1 MATKPPAAKA
11 APAKKRPAA
20 KAAPRKAAARRI
32 SFLPVPQPRRL
43 PAEVQELMAKA
54 EERIGH
60 VPNVVRAYSFRPE
73 RFLRWWRH
81 YQGVMRGDS
90 GLTEA
95 EREMIAVAVSSV
107 NRCEYCI
114 VSHSA
119 SLRVLTG
126 NEILVDQLAI
136 NYRRAEGITPKQ
148 RAMLD
153 YAVKITEASHLI
165 EEKDIAA
172 LRKAGWQDEDVADI
186 AETAA
191 AFNFSNRMANAL
203 GWVPNELYH
212 SLGRGSAAGTG
223 GAGTGGKA

>member
-1 MATKPPAAKA
+1 MAKKPPAAKA
-11 APAKKRPAA
+11 APAKKRTAA
-20 KAAPRKAAARRI
+20 KKAAPRKAAARRI

-43 PAEVQELMAKA
+43 PDEVQELMAKA

-60 VPNVVRAYSFRPE
+60 VPNVVRAYAFRPE
-73 RFLRWWRH
+73 RFLRWWKH

-90 GLTEA
+90 GLSEA
-95 EREMIAVAVSSV
+95 EREMIAVTVSSV

-119 SLRVLTG
+119 SLRMLTE

-136 NYRRAEGITPKQ
+136 NYRHAHGLTPKQ

-153 YAVKITEASHLI
+153 YAVKITEASYLI
-165 EEKDIAA
+165 EEGDLAA
-172 LRKAGWQDEDVADI
+172 LRKAGWTDADISDI

-212 SLGRGSAAGTG
+212 SLGRG
-223 GAGTGGKA
+223 GKA

>member
-1 MATKPPAAKA
+1 MATKPLSAKA
-11 APAKKRPAA
+11 APAKKRGAA

-43 PAEVQELMAKA
+43 PPELQELMAKA

-60 VPNVVRAYSFRPE
+60 VPNVVRAYAFRPE

-81 YQGVMRGDS
+81 YQAVMRGDS
-90 GLTEA
+90 GLSEA
-95 EREMIAVAVSSV
+95 EREMIAVTVSSV

-126 NEILVDQLAI
+126 DEMLVDQLAI
-136 NYRRAEGITPKQ
+136 NYRRAHGLTPKQ

-153 YAVKITEASHLI
+153 YAVRITEASYLI
-165 EEKDIAA
+165 EERDLAA
-172 LRKAGWQDEDVADI
+172 LRKAGWQDEDIADI

-191 AFNFSNRMANAL
+191 TFNFSNRMANAL

-212 SLGRGSAAGTG
+212 SLGRGSATGVTRAGS
-223 GAGTGGKA
+223 AK

>member
-1 MATKPPAAKA
+1 MATKPPAAQAGPPKA
-11 APAKKRPAA
+11 VPAKKRTAA
-20 KAAPRKAAARRI
+20 KAARRASARRI

-54 EERIGH
+54 EERVGH
-60 VPNVVRAYSFRPE
+60 VPNVIRAYSFRPD
-73 RFLRWWRH
+73 RFLRWWKH
-81 YQGVMRGDS
+81 YQTVMRGDS

-95 EREMIAVAVSSV
+95 EREMIAVTVSSV

-126 NEILVDQLAI
+126 DEILVDQLAI
-136 NYRRAEGITPKQ
+136 NYRRADGLTSKQ

-153 YAVKITEASHLI
+153 YAVKMTEASHLI
-165 EEKDIAA
+165 DEGDIAA
-172 LRKAGWQDEDVADI
+172 LRKAGWHDEDIADI

-191 AFNFSNRMANAL
+191 TFNFSNRMANAL

-212 SLGRGSAAGTG
+212 SLGRGT
-223 GAGTGGKA
+223 K